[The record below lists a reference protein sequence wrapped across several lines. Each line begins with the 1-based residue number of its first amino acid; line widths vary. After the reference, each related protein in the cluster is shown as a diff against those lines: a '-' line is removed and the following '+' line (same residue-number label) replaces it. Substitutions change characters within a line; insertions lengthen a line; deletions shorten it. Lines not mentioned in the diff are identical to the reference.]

1 MRQIFFGLAGLYLGN
16 FCYFC
21 SKFLT
26 SILAMNEKKI
36 NVAIDGTS
44 SSGKSTMAKAL
55 AKAVG
60 YTYIDTGAMYR
71 SVALFCLRHGLIAN
85 GKPNVEKLIPL
96 LPEVN
101 IRFSSEN
108 GKQITLLNGENVENE
123 IRGLEVS
130 NNVSLVAAIAEV
142 RQAMVRLQQEMGKE
156 KGVVMDGRDIGT
168 VVLPD
173 AEIKLF
179 VTTSPEIRAQ
189 RRFAEMRAKGNT
201 QVTLEEVIANVKM
214 RDHLDTT
221 RKESPL
227 RKADDAVEV
236 DSGKFASAEEQIAW
250 AVNYFKQYMQQH

>member
-1 MRQIFFGLAGLYLGN
+1 MD
-16 FCYFC
+16 
-21 SKFLT
+21 K
-26 SILAMNEKKI
+26 KKI

-55 AKAVG
+55 AKSVG

-71 SVALFCLRHGLIAN
+71 SVALFCLRHGLITD
-85 GKPNVEKLIPL
+85 GKVDVERLFPM
-96 LPEVN
+96 LPDIN
-101 IRFSSEN
+101 ISFKIED
-108 GKQITLLNGENVENE
+108 GKQITYLNGENVENE

-142 RQAMVRLQQEMGKE
+142 RHAMVRLQQEMGKN

-173 AEIKLF
+173 AEIKLY
-179 VTTSPEIRAQ
+179 VTTSPEIRAK
-189 RRFAEMRAKGNT
+189 RRFDEMRAKGDT
-201 QVTLEEVIANVKM
+201 SVTLNDIIANVKM

-227 RKADDAVEV
+227 RKADDAVDV
-236 DSGKFASAEEQIAW
+236 DSGKFATAEEQIAW
-250 AVNYFKQYMQQH
+250 AVDYFHQFMQGK

>member
-1 MRQIFFGLAGLYLGN
+1 M
-16 FCYFC
+16 
-21 SKFLT
+21 
-26 SILAMNEKKI
+26 I

-55 AKAVG
+55 AKSVG

-71 SVALFCLRHGLIAN
+71 SVALFCLRHGLITD
-85 GKPNVEKLIPL
+85 GKVDVERL
-96 LPEVN
+96 LPMLPDIN
-101 IRFSSEN
+101 ISFKIED
-108 GKQITLLNGENVENE
+108 GKQITYLNGENVENE

-142 RQAMVRLQQEMGKE
+142 RHAMVRLQQEMGKN

-168 VVLPD
+168 VALPD
-173 AEIKLF
+173 AEIKLY
-179 VTTSPEIRAQ
+179 VTTSPEIRAK
-189 RRFAEMRAKGNT
+189 RRFDEMRAKGDT
-201 QVTLEEVIANVKM
+201 SVTLDDIIANVKM

-236 DSGKFASAEEQIAW
+236 DSGKFATAEEQIAW
-250 AVNYFKQYMQQH
+250 AVDYFHQFMQGK

>member
-1 MRQIFFGLAGLYLGN
+1 MD
-16 FCYFC
+16 
-21 SKFLT
+21 K
-26 SILAMNEKKI
+26 KKI

-55 AKAVG
+55 AKSVG

-71 SVALFCLRHGLIAN
+71 SVALFCLRHGLITD
-85 GKPNVEKLIPL
+85 GKVDVERL
-96 LPEVN
+96 LPMLPDIN
-101 IRFSSEN
+101 ISFKIED
-108 GKQITLLNGENVENE
+108 GKQITYLNGENVENE

-142 RQAMVRLQQEMGKE
+142 RHAMVRLQQDMGKN

-173 AEIKLF
+173 AEIKLY
-179 VTTSPEIRAQ
+179 VTTSPEIRAK
-189 RRFAEMRAKGNT
+189 RRFDEMRAKGDT
-201 QVTLEEVIANVKM
+201 SVTLDDIIANVKM

-236 DSGKFASAEEQIAW
+236 DSGKFATAEEQIAW
-250 AVNYFKQYMQQH
+250 AVDYFHQFMQGK

>member
-1 MRQIFFGLAGLYLGN
+1 MD
-16 FCYFC
+16 
-21 SKFLT
+21 K
-26 SILAMNEKKI
+26 KKI
-36 NVAIDGTS
+36 TVAIDGTS

-55 AKAVG
+55 AKSVG

-71 SVALFCLRHGLIAN
+71 SVALFCLRHGLITD
-85 GKPNVEKLIPL
+85 GKVDVERL
-96 LPEVN
+96 LPMLPDIN
-101 IRFSSEN
+101 ISFKIED
-108 GKQITLLNGENVENE
+108 GKQITYLNGENVENE

-142 RQAMVRLQQEMGKE
+142 RHAMVRLQQEMGKN

-173 AEIKLF
+173 AEIKLY
-179 VTTSPEIRAQ
+179 VTTSPEIRAK
-189 RRFAEMRAKGNT
+189 RRFDEMRAKGDT
-201 QVTLEEVIANVKM
+201 SVTLNDIIANVKM

-236 DSGKFASAEEQIAW
+236 DSGKFATAEEQIAW
-250 AVNYFKQYMQQH
+250 AVDYFHQFMQGK

>member
-1 MRQIFFGLAGLYLGN
+1 MD
-16 FCYFC
+16 
-21 SKFLT
+21 K
-26 SILAMNEKKI
+26 KKI

-55 AKAVG
+55 AKSVG

-71 SVALFCLRHGLIAN
+71 SVALFCLRHGLITD
-85 GKPNVEKLIPL
+85 GKVDVERLFPM
-96 LPEVN
+96 LPDIN
-101 IRFSSEN
+101 ISFKIED
-108 GKQITLLNGENVENE
+108 GKQITYLNGENVENE

-142 RQAMVRLQQEMGKE
+142 RHAMVRLQQEMGKN

-173 AEIKLF
+173 AEIKLY
-179 VTTSPEIRAQ
+179 VTTSPEIRAK
-189 RRFAEMRAKGNT
+189 RRFDEMRAKGDT
-201 QVTLEEVIANVKM
+201 SVTLDDIIANVKM

-227 RKADDAVEV
+227 RKADDAVDV
-236 DSGKFASAEEQIAW
+236 DSGKFATAEEQIAW
-250 AVNYFKQYMQQH
+250 AVDYFHQFMQGK

>member
-1 MRQIFFGLAGLYLGN
+1 MD
-16 FCYFC
+16 
-21 SKFLT
+21 
-26 SILAMNEKKI
+26 KKMI

-55 AKAVG
+55 AKSVG

-71 SVALFCLRHGLIAN
+71 SVALFCLRNGLITD
-85 GKPNVEKLIPL
+85 GKVDVERL
-96 LPEVN
+96 LPMLPDIN
-101 IRFSSEN
+101 ISFKIED
-108 GKQITLLNGENVENE
+108 GKQITYLNGENVENE

-142 RQAMVRLQQEMGKE
+142 RHAMVRLQQEMGKN

-173 AEIKLF
+173 AEIKLY
-179 VTTSPEIRAQ
+179 VTTSPEIRAK
-189 RRFAEMRAKGNT
+189 RRFDEMRAKGDT
-201 QVTLEEVIANVKM
+201 SVTLDDIIANVKM

-250 AVNYFKQYMQQH
+250 AVDYFHQFMQGK

>member
-1 MRQIFFGLAGLYLGN
+1 MD
-16 FCYFC
+16 
-21 SKFLT
+21 K
-26 SILAMNEKKI
+26 KKI

-55 AKAVG
+55 AKSVG

-71 SVALFCLRHGLIAN
+71 SVALFCLRHGLITD
-85 GKPNVEKLIPL
+85 GKVDVERL
-96 LPEVN
+96 LPMLPDIN
-101 IRFSSEN
+101 ISFKIED
-108 GKQITLLNGENVENE
+108 GKQITYLNGENVENE

-142 RQAMVRLQQEMGKE
+142 HHAMVRLQQEMGKN

-173 AEIKLF
+173 AEIKLY
-179 VTTSPEIRAQ
+179 VTTSPEIRAK
-189 RRFAEMRAKGNT
+189 RRFDEMRAKGDT
-201 QVTLEEVIANVKM
+201 SVTLNDIIANVKM

-236 DSGKFASAEEQIAW
+236 DSGKFATAEEQIAW
-250 AVNYFKQYMQQH
+250 AVDYFHQFMQGK

>member
-1 MRQIFFGLAGLYLGN
+1 M
-16 FCYFC
+16 
-21 SKFLT
+21 
-26 SILAMNEKKI
+26 I

-55 AKAVG
+55 AKSVG

-71 SVALFCLRHGLIAN
+71 SVALFCLRHGLITD
-85 GKPNVEKLIPL
+85 GKVDVERL
-96 LPEVN
+96 LPMLPDIN
-101 IRFSSEN
+101 ISFKIED
-108 GKQITLLNGENVENE
+108 GKQITYLNGENVENE

-130 NNVSLVAAIAEV
+130 YNVSLVAAIAEV
-142 RQAMVRLQQEMGKE
+142 RHAMVRLQQEMGKN

-173 AEIKLF
+173 AEIKLY
-179 VTTSPEIRAQ
+179 VTTSPEIRAK
-189 RRFAEMRAKGNT
+189 RRFDEMRAKGDT
-201 QVTLEEVIANVKM
+201 SVTLDDIIANVKM

-236 DSGKFASAEEQIAW
+236 DSGKFATAEEQIAW
-250 AVNYFKQYMQQH
+250 AVDYFHQFMQGK

>member
-1 MRQIFFGLAGLYLGN
+1 MD
-16 FCYFC
+16 
-21 SKFLT
+21 
-26 SILAMNEKKI
+26 KKMI

-55 AKAVG
+55 AKSVG

-71 SVALFCLRHGLIAN
+71 SVALFCLRHGLITD
-85 GKPNVEKLIPL
+85 GMVDVERL
-96 LPEVN
+96 LPMLPDIN
-101 IRFSSEN
+101 ISFKIED
-108 GKQITLLNGENVENE
+108 GKQITYLNGENVENE

-142 RQAMVRLQQEMGKE
+142 RHAMVRLQQEMGKN

-173 AEIKLF
+173 AEIKLY
-179 VTTSPEIRAQ
+179 VTTSPEIRAK
-189 RRFAEMRAKGNT
+189 RRFDEMRAKGDT
-201 QVTLEEVIANVKM
+201 SVTLDDIIANVKM

-236 DSGKFASAEEQIAW
+236 DSGKFATAEEQIAW
-250 AVNYFKQYMQQH
+250 AVDYFHQFMQGK

>member
-1 MRQIFFGLAGLYLGN
+1 M
-16 FCYFC
+16 
-21 SKFLT
+21 
-26 SILAMNEKKI
+26 I

-55 AKAVG
+55 AKSVG

-71 SVALFCLRHGLIAN
+71 SVALFCLRHGLITD
-85 GKPNVEKLIPL
+85 GKVDVERL
-96 LPEVN
+96 LPMLPDIN
-101 IRFSSEN
+101 ISFKIED
-108 GKQITLLNGENVENE
+108 GKQITYLNGENVENE

-142 RQAMVRLQQEMGKE
+142 RHAMVRLQQEMGKN

-173 AEIKLF
+173 AEIKLY
-179 VTTSPEIRAQ
+179 VTTSPEIRAK
-189 RRFAEMRAKGNT
+189 RRFDEMRAKGDT
-201 QVTLEEVIANVKM
+201 SVTLDDIIANVKM
-214 RDHLDTT
+214 RDYLDTT

-236 DSGKFASAEEQIAW
+236 DSGKFATAEEQIAW
-250 AVNYFKQYMQQH
+250 AVDYFHQFMQGK

>member
-1 MRQIFFGLAGLYLGN
+1 M
-16 FCYFC
+16 
-21 SKFLT
+21 
-26 SILAMNEKKI
+26 I

-55 AKAVG
+55 AKSVG

-71 SVALFCLRHGLIAN
+71 SVALFCLRHGLITD
-85 GKPNVEKLIPL
+85 GKVDVERL
-96 LPEVN
+96 LPMLPDINVSFKIED
-101 IRFSSEN
+101 
-108 GKQITLLNGENVENE
+108 GKQITYLNGENVENE

-142 RQAMVRLQQEMGKE
+142 RHAMVRLQQEMGKN

-173 AEIKLF
+173 AEIKLY
-179 VTTSPEIRAQ
+179 VTTSPEIRAK
-189 RRFAEMRAKGNT
+189 RRFDEMRAKGDT
-201 QVTLEEVIANVKM
+201 SVTLDDIIANVKM

-236 DSGKFASAEEQIAW
+236 DSGKFATAEEQIAW
-250 AVNYFKQYMQQH
+250 AVDYFHRFMQGK

>member
-1 MRQIFFGLAGLYLGN
+1 MD
-16 FCYFC
+16 
-21 SKFLT
+21 K
-26 SILAMNEKKI
+26 KKI

-55 AKAVG
+55 AKSVG

-71 SVALFCLRHGLIAN
+71 SVALFCLRHGLITD
-85 GKPNVEKLIPL
+85 GKVDVERL
-96 LPEVN
+96 LPMLPDIN
-101 IRFSSEN
+101 ISFKIED
-108 GKQITLLNGENVENE
+108 GKQITYLNGENVENE

-142 RQAMVRLQQEMGKE
+142 RHAMVCLQQEMGKN

-173 AEIKLF
+173 AEIKLY
-179 VTTSPEIRAQ
+179 VTTSPEIRAK
-189 RRFAEMRAKGNT
+189 RRFDEMRAKGDT
-201 QVTLEEVIANVKM
+201 SVTLDDIIANVKM

-236 DSGKFASAEEQIAW
+236 DSGKFATAEEQIAW
-250 AVNYFKQYMQQH
+250 AVDYFHQFMQGK

>member
-1 MRQIFFGLAGLYLGN
+1 M
-16 FCYFC
+16 
-21 SKFLT
+21 
-26 SILAMNEKKI
+26 I

-55 AKAVG
+55 AKSVG

-71 SVALFCLRHGLIAN
+71 SVALFCLRHGLISD
-85 GKPNVEKLIPL
+85 GKVDVERL
-96 LPEVN
+96 LPMLPDIN
-101 IRFSSEN
+101 ISFKIED
-108 GKQITLLNGENVENE
+108 GKQITYLNGENVENE

-142 RQAMVRLQQEMGKE
+142 RHAMVRLQQEMGKN

-173 AEIKLF
+173 AEIKLY
-179 VTTSPEIRAQ
+179 VTTSPEIRAK
-189 RRFAEMRAKGNT
+189 RRFDEMRAKGDT
-201 QVTLEEVIANVKM
+201 SVTLDDIIANVKM

-236 DSGKFASAEEQIAW
+236 DSGKFATAEEQIAW
-250 AVNYFKQYMQQH
+250 AVDYFHQFMQGK

>member
-1 MRQIFFGLAGLYLGN
+1 M
-16 FCYFC
+16 
-21 SKFLT
+21 
-26 SILAMNEKKI
+26 I

-55 AKAVG
+55 AKSVG

-71 SVALFCLRHGLIAN
+71 SVALFCLRHGLITD
-85 GKPNVEKLIPL
+85 GKVDVERL
-96 LPEVN
+96 LHMLPDIN
-101 IRFSSEN
+101 ISFKIED
-108 GKQITLLNGENVENE
+108 GKQITYLNGENVENE

-142 RQAMVRLQQEMGKE
+142 RHAMVRLQQEMGKN

-173 AEIKLF
+173 AEIKLY
-179 VTTSPEIRAQ
+179 VTTSPEIRAK
-189 RRFAEMRAKGNT
+189 RRYDEMRAKGDT
-201 QVTLEEVIANVKM
+201 SVTLDDIIANVKM

-236 DSGKFASAEEQIAW
+236 DSGKFATAEEQIAW
-250 AVNYFKQYMQQH
+250 AVDYFHQFMQGKNI

>member
-1 MRQIFFGLAGLYLGN
+1 M
-16 FCYFC
+16 
-21 SKFLT
+21 
-26 SILAMNEKKI
+26 I

-55 AKAVG
+55 AKSVG

-71 SVALFCLRHGLIAN
+71 SVALFCLRHGLITD
-85 GKPNVEKLIPL
+85 GKVDVERL
-96 LPEVN
+96 LPMLPDIN
-101 IRFSSEN
+101 ISFKIED
-108 GKQITLLNGENVENE
+108 GKQITYLNGENVENE

-142 RQAMVRLQQEMGKE
+142 RHAMVRLQQEMGKD

-173 AEIKLF
+173 AEIKLY
-179 VTTSPEIRAQ
+179 VTTSPEIRAK
-189 RRFAEMRAKGNT
+189 RRYDEMRAKGDT
-201 QVTLEEVIANVKM
+201 SVTLDDIIANVKM

-250 AVNYFKQYMQQH
+250 AVDYFHQFMQGK

>member
-1 MRQIFFGLAGLYLGN
+1 MD
-16 FCYFC
+16 
-21 SKFLT
+21 K
-26 SILAMNEKKI
+26 KKI

-55 AKAVG
+55 AKSVG

-71 SVALFCLRHGLIAN
+71 SVALFCLRHGLITD
-85 GKPNVEKLIPL
+85 GKVDVERL
-96 LPEVN
+96 LPMLPDIN
-101 IRFSSEN
+101 ISFKIED
-108 GKQITLLNGENVENE
+108 GKQITYLNGENVENE

-142 RQAMVRLQQEMGKE
+142 RHAMVRLQQEMGKD

-173 AEIKLF
+173 AEIKLY
-179 VTTSPEIRAQ
+179 VTTSPEIRAK
-189 RRFAEMRAKGNT
+189 RRFDEMRAKGDT
-201 QVTLEEVIANVKM
+201 SVTLDDIIANVKM

-250 AVNYFKQYMQQH
+250 AVDYFHQFMQGKNI

>member
-1 MRQIFFGLAGLYLGN
+1 MD
-16 FCYFC
+16 
-21 SKFLT
+21 K
-26 SILAMNEKKI
+26 KKI

-55 AKAVG
+55 AKSVG

-71 SVALFCLRHGLIAN
+71 SVALFCLRHGLITD
-85 GKPNVEKLIPL
+85 GKVDVERL
-96 LPEVN
+96 LPMLPDIN
-101 IRFSSEN
+101 ISFKIED
-108 GKQITLLNGENVENE
+108 GKQITYFNGENVENE

-142 RQAMVRLQQEMGKE
+142 RHAMVRLQQEMGKN

-173 AEIKLF
+173 AEIKLY
-179 VTTSPEIRAQ
+179 VTTSPEIRAK
-189 RRFAEMRAKGNT
+189 RRFDEMRAKGDT
-201 QVTLEEVIANVKM
+201 SVTLDDIIANVKM

-236 DSGKFASAEEQIAW
+236 DSGKFATAEEQIAW
-250 AVNYFKQYMQQH
+250 AVDYFHQFMQGK

>member
-1 MRQIFFGLAGLYLGN
+1 M
-16 FCYFC
+16 
-21 SKFLT
+21 
-26 SILAMNEKKI
+26 I

-55 AKAVG
+55 AKSVG

-71 SVALFCLRHGLIAN
+71 SVALFCLRHGLITD
-85 GKPNVEKLIPL
+85 GKVDVERL
-96 LPEVN
+96 LPMLPDIN
-101 IRFSSEN
+101 ISFKIED
-108 GKQITLLNGENVENE
+108 GKQITYLNGENVENE

-142 RQAMVRLQQEMGKE
+142 RHAMVRLQQEMGKN

-173 AEIKLF
+173 AEIKLY
-179 VTTSPEIRAQ
+179 VTTSPEIRAK
-189 RRFAEMRAKGNT
+189 RRFDEMRAKGDT
-201 QVTLEEVIANVKM
+201 RVTLDDIIANVKM

-236 DSGKFASAEEQIAW
+236 DSGKFATAEEQIAW
-250 AVNYFKQYMQQH
+250 AVDYFHQFMQGK

>member
-1 MRQIFFGLAGLYLGN
+1 MD
-16 FCYFC
+16 
-21 SKFLT
+21 K
-26 SILAMNEKKI
+26 KKI

-55 AKAVG
+55 AKSVG

-71 SVALFCLRHGLIAN
+71 SVALFCLRHGLITD
-85 GKPNVEKLIPL
+85 GKVDVERL
-96 LPEVN
+96 LPMLPDIN
-101 IRFSSEN
+101 ISFKIED
-108 GKQITLLNGENVENE
+108 GKQITYLNGENVENE

-142 RQAMVRLQQEMGKE
+142 RHAMVRLQQEMGKN

-173 AEIKLF
+173 AEIKLY
-179 VTTSPEIRAQ
+179 VTTSPEIRAK
-189 RRFAEMRAKGNT
+189 RRFDEMRAKGDT
-201 QVTLEEVIANVKM
+201 SVTLDDIIANVKM

-227 RKADDAVEV
+227 RKANDAVEV
-236 DSGKFASAEEQIAW
+236 DSGKFATAEEQIAW
-250 AVNYFKQYMQQH
+250 AVDYFHQFMQGK

>member
-1 MRQIFFGLAGLYLGN
+1 M
-16 FCYFC
+16 
-21 SKFLT
+21 
-26 SILAMNEKKI
+26 I

-55 AKAVG
+55 AKSVG

-71 SVALFCLRHGLIAN
+71 SVALFCLRHGLITD
-85 GKPNVEKLIPL
+85 GKVDVERLFPM
-96 LPEVN
+96 LPDIN
-101 IRFSSEN
+101 ISFKIED
-108 GKQITLLNGENVENE
+108 GKQITYLNGENVENE

-142 RQAMVRLQQEMGKE
+142 RHAMVRLQQEMGKN

-173 AEIKLF
+173 AEIKLY
-179 VTTSPEIRAQ
+179 VTTSPEIRAK
-189 RRFAEMRAKGNT
+189 RRFDEMRAKGDT
-201 QVTLEEVIANVKM
+201 SVTLDDIIANVKM

-236 DSGKFASAEEQIAW
+236 DSGKFVTAEEQIAW
-250 AVNYFKQYMQQH
+250 AVDYFHQFMQGK

>member
-1 MRQIFFGLAGLYLGN
+1 M
-16 FCYFC
+16 
-21 SKFLT
+21 
-26 SILAMNEKKI
+26 I

-55 AKAVG
+55 AKSVG

-71 SVALFCLRHGLIAN
+71 SVALFCLRHGLITD
-85 GKPNVEKLIPL
+85 GKVDVERL
-96 LPEVN
+96 LPMLPDIN
-101 IRFSSEN
+101 ISFKIED
-108 GKQITLLNGENVENE
+108 GKQITYLNGENVENE

-142 RQAMVRLQQEMGKE
+142 RHAMVRLQQEMGKN

-173 AEIKLF
+173 AEIKLY
-179 VTTSPEIRAQ
+179 VTTSPEIRAK
-189 RRFAEMRAKGNT
+189 RRFDEMRAKGDT
-201 QVTLEEVIANVKM
+201 SVTLNDIIANVKM

-227 RKADDAVEV
+227 RKADDAVDV
-236 DSGKFASAEEQIAW
+236 DSGKFATAEEQIAW
-250 AVNYFKQYMQQH
+250 AVDYFHQFMQGKLFF

>member
-1 MRQIFFGLAGLYLGN
+1 MD
-16 FCYFC
+16 
-21 SKFLT
+21 K
-26 SILAMNEKKI
+26 KKI

-55 AKAVG
+55 AKSVG

-71 SVALFCLRHGLIAN
+71 SVALFCLRHGLITD
-85 GKPNVEKLIPL
+85 GKVDVERL
-96 LPEVN
+96 LPMLPDIN
-101 IRFSSEN
+101 ISFKIED
-108 GKQITLLNGENVENE
+108 GKQITYLNGENVENE

-142 RQAMVRLQQEMGKE
+142 RHAMVRLQQEMGKN

-173 AEIKLF
+173 AEIKLY
-179 VTTSPEIRAQ
+179 VTTSPEIRAK
-189 RRFAEMRAKGNT
+189 RRFDEMRAKGDT
-201 QVTLEEVIANVKM
+201 SVTLDDIIANVKM

-227 RKADDAVEV
+227 RKADDSVEV
-236 DSGKFASAEEQIAW
+236 DSGKFATAEEQIAW
-250 AVNYFKQYMQQH
+250 AVDYFHQFMQGK

>member
-1 MRQIFFGLAGLYLGN
+1 MD
-16 FCYFC
+16 
-21 SKFLT
+21 
-26 SILAMNEKKI
+26 KKMI

-55 AKAVG
+55 AKSVG

-71 SVALFCLRHGLIAN
+71 SVALFCLRHGLITD
-85 GKPNVEKLIPL
+85 GKVDVERL
-96 LPEVN
+96 LPMLPDIN
-101 IRFSSEN
+101 ISFKIED
-108 GKQITLLNGENVENE
+108 GKQITYLNGENVENE

-142 RQAMVRLQQEMGKE
+142 RHAMVRLQQEMGKN

-173 AEIKLF
+173 AEIKLY
-179 VTTSPEIRAQ
+179 VTTSPEIRAK
-189 RRFAEMRAKGNT
+189 RRYDEMRAKGDT
-201 QVTLEEVIANVKM
+201 SVTLDDIIANVKM

-236 DSGKFASAEEQIAW
+236 DSGKFATAEEQIAW
-250 AVNYFKQYMQQH
+250 AVDYFHQFMQGK

>member
-1 MRQIFFGLAGLYLGN
+1 M
-16 FCYFC
+16 
-21 SKFLT
+21 
-26 SILAMNEKKI
+26 I

-55 AKAVG
+55 AKSVG

-71 SVALFCLRHGLIAN
+71 SVALFCLRHGLITD
-85 GKPNVEKLIPL
+85 GKVDVERL
-96 LPEVN
+96 LPMLPDIN
-101 IRFSSEN
+101 ISFKIED
-108 GKQITLLNGENVENE
+108 GKQITYLNGENVMNE

-142 RQAMVRLQQEMGKE
+142 RHAMVRLQQEMGKN

-173 AEIKLF
+173 AEIKLY
-179 VTTSPEIRAQ
+179 VTTSPEIRAK
-189 RRFAEMRAKGNT
+189 RRFDEMRAKGDT
-201 QVTLEEVIANVKM
+201 SVTLDDIIANVKM

-236 DSGKFASAEEQIAW
+236 DSGKFATAEEQIAW
-250 AVNYFKQYMQQH
+250 AVDYFHQFMQGK

>member
-1 MRQIFFGLAGLYLGN
+1 MD
-16 FCYFC
+16 
-21 SKFLT
+21 K
-26 SILAMNEKKI
+26 KKI

-55 AKAVG
+55 AKSVG

-71 SVALFCLRHGLIAN
+71 SVALFCLRHGLITD
-85 GKPNVEKLIPL
+85 GKVDVERL
-96 LPEVN
+96 LPMLPDIN
-101 IRFSSEN
+101 ISFKIED
-108 GKQITLLNGENVENE
+108 GKQITYLNGENVENE

-142 RQAMVRLQQEMGKE
+142 RHAMVRLQQEMGKN

-173 AEIKLF
+173 AEIKLY
-179 VTTSPEIRAQ
+179 VTTSPEIRAK
-189 RRFAEMRAKGNT
+189 RRFDEMRAKGDT
-201 QVTLEEVIANVKM
+201 SVTLDDIIANVKM

-227 RKADDAVEV
+227 RKADDAVDV
-236 DSGKFASAEEQIAW
+236 DSGKFATA
-250 AVNYFKQYMQQH
+250 

>member
-1 MRQIFFGLAGLYLGN
+1 MD
-16 FCYFC
+16 
-21 SKFLT
+21 K
-26 SILAMNEKKI
+26 KKI

-44 SSGKSTMAKAL
+44 SSGKSTMATAL
-55 AKAVG
+55 AKSVG

-71 SVALFCLRHGLIAN
+71 SVALFCLRHGLITD
-85 GKPNVEKLIPL
+85 GKVDVERL
-96 LPEVN
+96 LPMLPDIN
-101 IRFSSEN
+101 ISFKIED
-108 GKQITLLNGENVENE
+108 GKQITYLNGENVENE

-142 RQAMVRLQQEMGKE
+142 RHAMVRLQQEMGKN

-173 AEIKLF
+173 AEIKLY
-179 VTTSPEIRAQ
+179 VTTSPEIRAK
-189 RRFAEMRAKGNT
+189 RRFDEMRAKGDT
-201 QVTLEEVIANVKM
+201 SVTLDDIIANVKM

-236 DSGKFASAEEQIAW
+236 DSGKFATAEEQIAW
-250 AVNYFKQYMQQH
+250 AVDYFHQFMQGK

>member
-1 MRQIFFGLAGLYLGN
+1 M
-16 FCYFC
+16 
-21 SKFLT
+21 
-26 SILAMNEKKI
+26 I

-55 AKAVG
+55 AKSVG

-71 SVALFCLRHGLIAN
+71 SVTLFCLRHGLITD
-85 GKPNVEKLIPL
+85 GKVDVERL
-96 LPEVN
+96 LPILPDIN
-101 IRFSSEN
+101 ISFKIED
-108 GKQITLLNGENVENE
+108 GKQITYLNGENVENE

-142 RQAMVRLQQEMGKE
+142 RHAMVRLQQEMGKN

-173 AEIKLF
+173 AEIKLY
-179 VTTSPEIRAQ
+179 VTTSPEIRAK
-189 RRFAEMRAKGNT
+189 RRFDEMRAKGDT
-201 QVTLEEVIANVKM
+201 SVTLDDIIANVKM

-236 DSGKFASAEEQIAW
+236 DSGKFATAEEQIAW
-250 AVNYFKQYMQQH
+250 AVDYFHQFMQGK

>member
-1 MRQIFFGLAGLYLGN
+1 MD
-16 FCYFC
+16 
-21 SKFLT
+21 K
-26 SILAMNEKKI
+26 KKI

-55 AKAVG
+55 AKSVG

-71 SVALFCLRHGLIAN
+71 SVALFCLRHGLITD
-85 GKPNVEKLIPL
+85 GKVDVERL
-96 LPEVN
+96 LPMLPDIN
-101 IRFSSEN
+101 ISFKIDD
-108 GKQITLLNGENVENE
+108 GKQITYLNGENVENE

-142 RQAMVRLQQEMGKE
+142 RHAMVRLQQEMGKN

-173 AEIKLF
+173 AEIKLY
-179 VTTSPEIRAQ
+179 VTTSPEIRAK
-189 RRFAEMRAKGNT
+189 RRFDEMRAKGDT
-201 QVTLEEVIANVKM
+201 SVTLDDIIANVKM

-236 DSGKFASAEEQIAW
+236 DSGKFATAEEQIAW
-250 AVNYFKQYMQQH
+250 AVDYFHQFMQGK

>member
-1 MRQIFFGLAGLYLGN
+1 M
-16 FCYFC
+16 
-21 SKFLT
+21 
-26 SILAMNEKKI
+26 I

-55 AKAVG
+55 AKSVG

-71 SVALFCLRHGLIAN
+71 SVALFCLRHGLITD
-85 GKPNVEKLIPL
+85 GKVDVERL
-96 LPEVN
+96 LPMLPDIN
-101 IRFSSEN
+101 ISFKIED
-108 GKQITLLNGENVENE
+108 GKQITYLNGENVENE

-142 RQAMVRLQQEMGKE
+142 RHAMVRLQQEMGKN

-173 AEIKLF
+173 AEIKLY
-179 VTTSPEIRAQ
+179 VTTSPEIRAK
-189 RRFAEMRAKGNT
+189 RRFDEMRAKGDT
-201 QVTLEEVIANVKM
+201 SVTLDDIIANVKM

-227 RKADDAVEV
+227 RKADDAGEV

-250 AVNYFKQYMQQH
+250 AVDYFHQFMQGK

>member
-1 MRQIFFGLAGLYLGN
+1 MD
-16 FCYFC
+16 
-21 SKFLT
+21 K
-26 SILAMNEKKI
+26 KKI

-55 AKAVG
+55 AKSVG

-71 SVALFCLRHGLIAN
+71 SVALFCLRNGLITD
-85 GKPNVEKLIPL
+85 GKVDVERL
-96 LPEVN
+96 LSMLPDIN
-101 IRFSSEN
+101 ISFKIED
-108 GKQITLLNGENVENE
+108 GKQITYLNGENVENE

-142 RQAMVRLQQEMGKE
+142 RHAMVRLQQEMGKN

-173 AEIKLF
+173 AEIKLY
-179 VTTSPEIRAQ
+179 VTTSPEIRAK
-189 RRFAEMRAKGNT
+189 RRFDEMRAKGDT
-201 QVTLEEVIANVKM
+201 SVTLDDIIANVKM

-227 RKADDAVEV
+227 RKADDAVDV
-236 DSGKFASAEEQIAW
+236 DSGKFATAEEQIAW
-250 AVNYFKQYMQQH
+250 AVDYFHQFMQGK

>member
-1 MRQIFFGLAGLYLGN
+1 MD
-16 FCYFC
+16 
-21 SKFLT
+21 K
-26 SILAMNEKKI
+26 KKI

-55 AKAVG
+55 AKSVG

-71 SVALFCLRHGLIAN
+71 SVALFCLRHGLITD
-85 GKPNVEKLIPL
+85 GKVDVERL
-96 LPEVN
+96 LPMLPDIN
-101 IRFSSEN
+101 ISFKIED
-108 GKQITLLNGENVENE
+108 GKQITYLNGENVENE

-130 NNVSLVAAIAEV
+130 NNVSLVAAIADV
-142 RQAMVRLQQEMGKE
+142 RHVMVRLQQEMGKN

-173 AEIKLF
+173 AEIKLY
-179 VTTSPEIRAQ
+179 VTTSPEIRAK
-189 RRFAEMRAKGNT
+189 RRFDEMRAKGDT
-201 QVTLEEVIANVKM
+201 SVTLDDIIANVKM

-236 DSGKFASAEEQIAW
+236 DSGKFATAEEQIAW
-250 AVNYFKQYMQQH
+250 AVDYFHQFMQGK

>member
-1 MRQIFFGLAGLYLGN
+1 M
-16 FCYFC
+16 
-21 SKFLT
+21 
-26 SILAMNEKKI
+26 I

-55 AKAVG
+55 AKSVG

-71 SVALFCLRHGLIAN
+71 SVALFCLRHGLITD
-85 GKPNVEKLIPL
+85 GKVDVERL
-96 LPEVN
+96 LPILPDIN
-101 IRFSSEN
+101 ISFKIED
-108 GKQITLLNGENVENE
+108 GKQITYLNGENVENE

-142 RQAMVRLQQEMGKE
+142 RHAMVRIQQEMGKN

-173 AEIKLF
+173 AEIKLY
-179 VTTSPEIRAQ
+179 VTTSPEIRAK
-189 RRFAEMRAKGNT
+189 RRYDEMRAKGDT
-201 QVTLEEVIANVKM
+201 SVTLDDIIANVKM

-250 AVNYFKQYMQQH
+250 AVDYFHQFMQGKNI

>member
-1 MRQIFFGLAGLYLGN
+1 MD
-16 FCYFC
+16 
-21 SKFLT
+21 
-26 SILAMNEKKI
+26 KKMI

-55 AKAVG
+55 AKSVG

-71 SVALFCLRHGLIAN
+71 SVALFCLRHGLITD
-85 GKPNVEKLIPL
+85 GKVDVERL
-96 LPEVN
+96 LPMLPDIN
-101 IRFSSEN
+101 ISFKIED
-108 GKQITLLNGENVENE
+108 GKQITYLNGENVENE

-142 RQAMVRLQQEMGKE
+142 RHAMVRLQQEMGKN

-173 AEIKLF
+173 AEIKLY
-179 VTTSPEIRAQ
+179 VTTSPEIRAK
-189 RRFAEMRAKGNT
+189 RRYDEMRAKGDT
-201 QVTLEEVIANVKM
+201 SVTLDDIIANVKM

-236 DSGKFASAEEQIAW
+236 DSGKFATAEEQIAW
-250 AVNYFKQYMQQH
+250 AVDYFHQFMQGKNI

>member
-1 MRQIFFGLAGLYLGN
+1 MEQ
-16 FCYFC
+16 
-21 SKFLT
+21 
-26 SILAMNEKKI
+26 KKI

-55 AKAVG
+55 AKKVG

-71 SVALFCLRHGLIAN
+71 SVTLYCLRHGIIAD
-85 GKPNVEKLIPL
+85 GKVDTERLTAALPDIHISFKLAD
-96 LPEVN
+96 
-101 IRFSSEN
+101 
-108 GKQITLLNGENVENE
+108 GKQVTCLNGEDVEHE

-130 NNVSLVAAIAEV
+130 NNVSPVAAIAEV
-142 RQAMVRLQQEMGKE
+142 RHAMVRLQQEMGKN

-173 AEIKLF
+173 AEIKLY

-189 RRFAEMRAKGNT
+189 RRFDEMRAKGDT
-201 QVTLEEVIANVKM
+201 SVTLADIIANVKL
-214 RDHLDTT
+214 RDHIDTT

-236 DSGKFASAEEQIAW
+236 DSGRFATADEQIAW
-250 AVNYFKQYMQQH
+250 AVNYFEQYMQQH

>member
-1 MRQIFFGLAGLYLGN
+1 MD
-16 FCYFC
+16 
-21 SKFLT
+21 K
-26 SILAMNEKKI
+26 KKI

-55 AKAVG
+55 AKSVG

-71 SVALFCLRHGLIAN
+71 SVALFCLRHGLITD
-85 GKPNVEKLIPL
+85 GKVDVERL
-96 LPEVN
+96 LPMLPDIDISFKIED
-101 IRFSSEN
+101 
-108 GKQITLLNGENVENE
+108 GKQITYLNGENVENE

-142 RQAMVRLQQEMGKE
+142 RHAMVRLQQDMGKN

-173 AEIKLF
+173 AEIKLY
-179 VTTSPEIRAQ
+179 VTTSPEIRAK
-189 RRFAEMRAKGNT
+189 RRFDEMRAKGDT
-201 QVTLEEVIANVKM
+201 SVTLDDIIANVKM

-236 DSGKFASAEEQIAW
+236 DSGKFATAEEQIAW
-250 AVNYFKQYMQQH
+250 AVDYFHQFMQGK

>member
-1 MRQIFFGLAGLYLGN
+1 MD
-16 FCYFC
+16 
-21 SKFLT
+21 K
-26 SILAMNEKKI
+26 KKI

-55 AKAVG
+55 AKSVG

-71 SVALFCLRHGLIAN
+71 SVALFCLRHGLITD
-85 GKPNVEKLIPL
+85 GKVDVERL
-96 LPEVN
+96 LPMLPDIN
-101 IRFSSEN
+101 ISFKIED
-108 GKQITLLNGENVENE
+108 GKQITYLNGENVENE
-123 IRGLEVS
+123 IRGLDVS

-142 RQAMVRLQQEMGKE
+142 RHAMVRLQQEMGKN

-173 AEIKLF
+173 AEIKLY
-179 VTTSPEIRAQ
+179 VTTSPEIRAK
-189 RRFAEMRAKGNT
+189 RRFDEMRAKGDT
-201 QVTLEEVIANVKM
+201 SVTLDDIIANVKM

-236 DSGKFASAEEQIAW
+236 DSGKFATAEEQIAW
-250 AVNYFKQYMQQH
+250 AVDYFHQFMQGK